1 MEALEAVVEEIDE
14 KYFIKIKSGLDV
26 SIPIS
31 EDNST
36 VVKSAFNKLILRLKT
51 GMFQINLAVVD
62 ESLVH
67 QVAKEYI
74 RQLNV
79 EISEVYNEMEEHG
92 LLDQLDL

>member
-1 MEALEAVVEEIDE
+1 MEALEAVVEEVEE

-51 GMFQINLAVVD
+51 GMFQINLVVVD
-62 ESLVH
+62 EGLVH

-79 EISEVYNEMEEHG
+79 EISEVYNEMEEHD